1 VTTAVSG
8 GEARKLIERIREL
21 EQVLGKKT
29 HEDEILA
36 KAAKLAHESK
46 RIWRTP
52 LLPEDDPL

>member
-1 VTTAVSG
+1 VTSAVSA
-8 GEARKLIERIREL
+8 GETRELKGRIREL

-46 RIWRTP
+46 RICRTP

>member
-1 VTTAVSG
+1 MTSAVSA
-8 GEARKLIERIREL
+8 GETRELKGRIREL

-29 HEDEILA
+29 RENEILA
-36 KAAKLAHESK
+36 EAAKLAHESK